1 MDLKPDTL
9 PDVRSGVPRELP
21 RIGVER
27 ARGVRACPMRPAT
40 MFAGSVWRPAHLQ
53 RSQLAVCRSR
63 FSYQSL
69 LAFRTEKLQGFPA
82 VRLQGG
88 RQGLAVGVVV
98 QPPESFLRF
107 TQILQRSPLPRES
120 FAGKQVFEE
129 FD

>member
-1 MDLKPDTL
+1 MW
-9 PDVRSGVPRELP
+9 VISV
-21 RIGVER
+21 
-27 ARGVRACPMRPAT
+27 CPMRRAT
-40 MFAGSVWRPAHLQ
+40 MFASSVGRAHLQ